1 MDMIYNGKNW
11 VDLYTDWMDKLM
23 VQPSG
28 LRKEFERQYPEQ
40 HEDDWLAFQAGYF
53 YAKELQEGIK

>member
-1 MDMIYNGKNW
+1 MNTW

-23 VQPSG
+23 SNQSG

-40 HEDDWLAFQAGYF
+40 DEDDWIAFQAGYF